1 MLIIPSDLKP
11 TTKIVGI
18 FGDPVAQ
25 SLSPKMH
32 NHAFEKLGLD
42 YAYIPFLVKPEDLKD
57 AVEDIRKLN
66 LAGVNVTIPHKE
78 SILPYMDA
86 LSPEAKK
93 IGAVNTVINRNG
105 KLTGD
110 NTDGKGFIASLTEDG
125 LFNPWGKSAVIWGA
139 GGAARAVAFSLFDEG
154 LDNLTIVNRS
164 EERAQILAYSLIVT
178 GKSVRAM
185 GTDDKNLP
193 GILKGCNI
201 FINASPEG
209 TKNTGFLSPSVF
221 VYDAVY
227 AKETPLLKAAKAA
240 KAPHLGGLGML
251 IRQGALSFSLWTGKE
266 PPVGLMKEALN
277 A

>member
-1 MLIIPSDLKP
+1 MMLKIPPEIKKS
-11 TTKIVGI
+11 TKITGI

-42 YAYIPFLVKPEDLKD
+42 YVYIPFLVKPADLKS
-57 AVEDIRKLN
+57 AVEDIRRLN
-66 LAGVNVTIPHKE
+66 VVGVNVTIPHKE
-78 SILPYMDA
+78 AILPYMDE

-93 IGAVNTVINRNG
+93 IGAVNCVINNHG

-110 NTDGKGFIASLTEDG
+110 NTDGKGFIASLIEDG

-154 LDNLTIVNRS
+154 LDSLTIVNRS
-164 EERAQILAYSLIVT
+164 EERAQNLAEALPSP
-178 GKSVRAM
+178 SVRAM
-185 GTDDKNLP
+185 GTDDKNLA
-193 GILKGCNI
+193 GILKDCNI

-240 KAPHLGGLGML
+240 KSPHLGGLGML

-266 PPVGLMKEALN
+266 PPVNLMKEALN